1 MLTPRRGAMVWPG
14 TSSARDLGT
23 ISWRMNAVCE
33 PLDHDSCRS
42 SEDQWRK
49 RNKDL
54 GCLSQWERSKI
65 AGWVKE
71 HPTGREVIDRW
82 KREDLSPEE
91 STILRSTS
99 ITGRRT
105 TVEELSTYACQ
116 RTISKKFPHI
126 DTGVLPDCA
135 STSDLPQD
143 TRGKHT
149 GVIRTTSTPR
159 N

>member
-33 PLDHDSCRS
+33 PLDHDSCRP

-65 AGWVKE
+65 TSWVEE
-71 HPTGREVIDRW
+71 HPTQGEVIDRW
-82 KREDLSPEE
+82 KREDLSPEK

-105 TVEELSTYACQ
+105 TVESCIPT
-116 RTISKKFPHI
+116 
-126 DTGVLPDCA
+126 PDNVQYPRN
-135 STSDLPQD
+135 S
-143 TRGKHT
+143 R
-149 GVIRTTSTPR
+149 TSTQECYPIVHRHQTYPR
-159 N
+159 IPVVSTPEW

>member
-33 PLDHDSCRS
+33 PLDHDSCQP

-49 RNKDL
+49 RNKDQS
-54 GCLSQWERSKI
+54 CLSQWERSKI
-65 AGWVKE
+65 TGRVKE
-71 HPTGREVIDRW
+71 HPTGQRSDRP
-82 KREDLSPEE
+82 LEE
-91 STILRSTS
+91 RRPISGGEYNFEEHKYHRTPDD
-99 ITGRRT
+99 GRK
-105 TVEELSTYACQ
+105 LSTYAWQ
-116 RTISKKFPHI
+116 RIISKKFPHI

>member
-33 PLDHDSCRS
+33 PLDHDSCQP

-65 AGWVKE
+65 TSWVEE
-71 HPTGREVIDRW
+71 HPTQERSDRPLEERRPISGGEYNFEEHKYHRTPDDGR
-82 KREDLSPEE
+82 K
-91 STILRSTS
+91 
-99 ITGRRT
+99 
-105 TVEELSTYACQ
+105 LSTYAWQ
-116 RTISKKFPHI
+116 RIISKKFPHI